1 MCQIAD
7 PTRYGK
13 YTVTVRTILRFPD
26 AWRAPEKI
34 VFSFAIATASVLPW
48 VLQTVRATFDV
59 RKKAGHAVPTI
70 AVARWGKWRGRL
82 LIGGDAFA
90 GECDGVPS
98 NDA

>member
-1 MCQIAD
+1 VRRLGLSTLAYGAD
-7 PTRYGK
+7 DAIPPTEDSRITFRG
-13 YTVTVRTILRFPD
+13 
-26 AWRAPEKI
+26 
-34 VFSFAIATASVLPW
+34 
-48 VLQTVRATFDV
+48 TFDV

-98 NDA
+98 NVV